1 MAHRS
6 TNICLSV
13 RPYVIYVHSMA
24 LTDGDMGLWDDSLAR
39 TWVDSRLSW
48 KLELGITRMQSRL
61 IPPPLH
67 PVTAPTIA
75 AGGFASPEPTVTLL
89 AEESTAHP
97 VAVTIAAAWS
107 CYGGRPAKAENVRRL
122 LEDPPKASATPAEI
136 ADRARRRD
144 RALALY
150 ASLFAAGHHT
160 TFQHANFV
168 FVLDNV
174 SRLAIW
180 SFFHS
185 HPYYNSEQVSQ
196 RYREVTGD
204 TMVTPTLPEREAA
217 IYRGAIERSLEGYR
231 RLVEILTPDM
241 VAGYTK
247 VFPGR
252 VKAAARDDAAR
263 VALEGAVRKKA
274 QEVARYVLPLAT
286 PAHLYHTVNGL
297 TLLRYYALASQPDA
311 PAEVRLIVTK
321 MVEAVLTVDP
331 LFLGAPEYPLQIHPL
346 LTEETEESRALAHWR
361 ASVDQDPEAVE
372 RFCQQFDGALAEA
385 GVESRLVGAH
395 PDTERIFA
403 DAIRTVIGATR
414 DEVSDE
420 DAIAQVLDAVHNT
433 YLGHPLYLGM
443 HSKLMQT
450 MAHVPFTFAKRISGA
465 EAAQSQRH
473 RSTVASAP
481 LLTAHLRREPDV
493 ITPLQ
498 IARNPEALAEY
509 DATVRALWDAK
520 NALLDAG
527 VAPEV
532 VLYLLPN
539 SHRIREYETGT
550 LQSYY
555 WKWVKRLCFD
565 AQREIFDTARDE
577 VRQVRELFPVIGR
590 YVDGPPCVQRSRAG
604 STPICPEGERFCGIP
619 VWRNYAFE
627 TLAEKRVM

>member
-1 MAHRS
+1 MTMPRNQHD
-6 TNICLSV
+6 LV
-13 RPYVIYVHSMA
+13 
-24 LTDGDMGLWDDSLAR
+24 
-39 TWVDSRLSW
+39 
-48 KLELGITRMQSRL
+48 
-61 IPPPLH
+61 PPPLR
-67 PVTAPTIA
+67 PVTDPPA
-75 AGGFASPEPTVTLL
+75 ASGPFASPEPSVTLL
-89 AEESTAHP
+89 TEESTAHP

-122 LEDPPKASATPAEI
+122 LNDPAKPTATPSEV
-136 ADRARRRD
+136 ADRERRRD

-160 TFQHANFV
+160 TFQHATFV

-204 TMVTPTLPEREAA
+204 TMVTPALPDEEAA

-231 RLVEILTPDM
+231 RLVDLLTPDM
-241 VAGYTK
+241 MAGYTK

-252 VKAAARDDAAR
+252 VKAADRD
-263 VALEGAVRKKA
+263 EGARAALDSAVQKKA

-297 TLLRYYALASQPDA
+297 TLLRYYVLANQPDA
-311 PAEVRLIVTK
+311 PSEVRVIVTK
-321 MVEAVLTVDP
+321 MVEAVLALDP
-331 LFLGAPEYPLQIHPL
+331 LFLGAPEHPL
-346 LTEETEESRALAHWR
+346 NLAPLLAEETEESRAIAHWR
-361 ASVDQDPEAVE
+361 GSVDADPEAVE
-372 RFCQQFDGALAEA
+372 RFCQQFDAELEEA

-403 DAIRTVIGATR
+403 DAIRTVAGATR

-450 MAHVPFTFAKRISGA
+450 MAHVPFTWQKRISGA

-481 LLTAHLRREPDV
+481 VLTAHLRREPDV
-493 ITPLQ
+493 ITPHQ
-498 IARNPEALAEY
+498 IAQNPAALAEY
-509 DATVRALWDAK
+509 TATVQALWDAK
-520 NALLDAG
+520 NALLDRG

-539 SHRIREYETGT
+539 SHRIREYETGS

-577 VRQVRELFPVIGR
+577 VKQVRERFPLLGR

-619 VWRNYAFE
+619 VWRNYSFE
-627 TLAEKRVM
+627 TLADRRVM

>member
-1 MAHRS
+1 MS
-6 TNICLSV
+6 
-13 RPYVIYVHSMA
+13 
-24 LTDGDMGLWDDSLAR
+24 
-39 TWVDSRLSW
+39 
-48 KLELGITRMQSRL
+48 
-61 IPPPLH
+61 IPSSDRRETLVPPSIH
-67 PVTAPTIA
+67 PVDAPA
-75 AGGFASPEPTVTLL
+75 PASSGFASPEPTVTLL
-89 AEESTAHP
+89 TEESTAHP

-107 CYGGRPAKAENVRRL
+107 CYGGRAAKAENVRKL
-122 LEDPPKASATPAEI
+122 LNDPPKPDATPSAI
-136 ADRARRRD
+136 ANRENRRD

-160 TFQHANFV
+160 TFQHSTFV

-204 TMVTPTLPEREAA
+204 TMVTPELPDEEAA

-231 RLVEILTPDM
+231 RLVEILTPAM
-241 VAGYTK
+241 AANYGK

-252 VKAAARDDAAR
+252 AKAAQRDDSAR
-263 VALEGAVRKKA
+263 VALEGAVQKKA
-274 QEVARYVLPLAT
+274 QEIARYVLPLAT

-297 TLLRYYALASQPDA
+297 TLLRYHALANQPDA
-311 PAEVRLIVTK
+311 PAEVRLIVRK
-321 MVEAVLTVDP
+321 MVDAVLEVDP
-331 LFLGAPEYPLQIHPL
+331 LFLGAPEYPLDIRPL
-346 LTEETEESRALAHWR
+346 LAEETEEARAIAHWR
-361 ASVDQDPEAVE
+361 ASADQDLDRVE
-372 RFCQQFDGALAEA
+372 RFCREFDGDLEAA

-403 DAIRTVIGATR
+403 DAIRTVVGATR

-450 MAHVPFTFAKRISGA
+450 MAQVPFTFAKRISGA

-481 LLTAHLRREPDV
+481 LLTAHLRRDPDV
-493 ITPLQ
+493 ITPHQLLEH
-498 IARNPEALAEY
+498 PEALAEY
-509 DATVRALWDAK
+509 NATVQALWDAK
-520 NALLDAG
+520 NALLDRG

-577 VRQVRELFPVIGR
+577 VKQVRELFPVIGR

-604 STPICPEGERFCGIP
+604 ATPICPEGERFCGIP
-619 VWRNYAFE
+619 VWRNYSFE
-627 TLAEKRVM
+627 TLADKRVM

>member
-1 MAHRS
+1 
-6 TNICLSV
+6 
-13 RPYVIYVHSMA
+13 
-24 LTDGDMGLWDDSLAR
+24 
-39 TWVDSRLSW
+39 
-48 KLELGITRMQSRL
+48 MQSHL
-61 IPPPLH
+61 FPPVLH
-67 PVTAPTIA
+67 TVDQGRPTN
-75 AGGFASPEPTVTLL
+75 GGFTSPEPSVTLL
-89 AEESTAHP
+89 TEESTAHP

-107 CYGGRPAKAENVRRL
+107 CYGGRPSRAETVRRL
-122 LEDPPKASATPAEI
+122 LEDPSRPTATAAEV
-136 ADRARRRD
+136 ADRGRRRE

-160 TFQHANFV
+160 TFQHATFV

-204 TMVTPTLPEREAA
+204 AMVQPALPEAEAA
-217 IYRGAIERSLEGYR
+217 IYRAAIERSLAGYR

-252 VKAAARDDAAR
+252 VKAAGRDDGAR
-263 VALEGAVRKKA
+263 VAFEGAIQKKA

-311 PAEVRLIVTK
+311 PAEVRLIVAK
-321 MVEAVLTVDP
+321 MVEAVLAVDP
-331 LFLGAPEYPLQIHPL
+331 LFLGAPEYPLNIAPL
-346 LTEETEESRALAHWR
+346 LTEETEESRAIAHWR
-361 ASVDQDPEAVE
+361 ASADQDPERVE
-372 RFCQQFDGALAEA
+372 RFCRQFDAELAAA

-395 PDTERIFA
+395 DDTERVFA
-403 DAIRTVIGATR
+403 DAIRTVVGATR

-450 MAHVPFTFAKRISGA
+450 MAHVPFTFQKRISGA

-473 RSTVASAP
+473 RSTIASAP
-481 LLTAHLRREPDV
+481 LLTAHLRRDPDV

-520 NALLDAG
+520 NELLDRG

-565 AQREIFDTARDE
+565 AQREIFDTACDE
-577 VRQVRELFPVIGR
+577 VRQVRERFPIIGR

-604 STPICPEGERFCGIP
+604 ATPICPEGERFCGIP
-619 VWRNYAFE
+619 VWRNYTFD
-627 TLAEKRVM
+627 TLADKRVM

>member
-1 MAHRS
+1 
-6 TNICLSV
+6 
-13 RPYVIYVHSMA
+13 
-24 LTDGDMGLWDDSLAR
+24 
-39 TWVDSRLSW
+39 
-48 KLELGITRMQSRL
+48 MQSHL
-61 IPPPLH
+61 FPPVLH
-67 PVTAPTIA
+67 TVDQ
-75 AGGFASPEPTVTLL
+75 GGPATSGFTSPEPSVTLL
-89 AEESTAHP
+89 TEESTAHP

-107 CYGGRPAKAENVRRL
+107 CYGGRASRAETVRRL
-122 LEDPPKASATPAEI
+122 LEDPSRPTATAAEV
-136 ADRARRRD
+136 ADRARRRE

-160 TFQHANFV
+160 TFQHATFV

-204 TMVTPTLPEREAA
+204 AMVQPALPEAEAA
-217 IYRGAIERSLEGYR
+217 IYRAALDRSLAGYR

-252 VKAAARDDAAR
+252 VKAAGRDDGAR
-263 VALEGAVRKKA
+263 VALEGAIQKKA

-311 PAEVRLIVTK
+311 PAEVRLIVAK
-321 MVEAVLTVDP
+321 MVEAVLAVDP
-331 LFLGAPEYPLQIHPL
+331 LFLGAPEYPLNIAPL
-346 LTEETEESRALAHWR
+346 LTEETEESRAIAHWR
-361 ASVDQDPEAVE
+361 ASADQDPERVE
-372 RFCQQFDGALAEA
+372 RFCQQFDAELDAA

-395 PDTERIFA
+395 DDTERVFA
-403 DAIRTVIGATR
+403 DAIRTVVGATR

-450 MAHVPFTFAKRISGA
+450 MAHVPFTFQKRISGA

-481 LLTAHLRREPDV
+481 LLTAHLRRDPDV

-520 NALLDAG
+520 NELLDRG

-577 VRQVRELFPVIGR
+577 VRQVRERFPIIGR

-604 STPICPEGERFCGIP
+604 VTPICPEGERFCGIP
-619 VWRNYAFE
+619 VWRNYTFE
-627 TLAEKRVM
+627 TLADKRVM

>member
-1 MAHRS
+1 MTMPDTQHD
-6 TNICLSV
+6 LV
-13 RPYVIYVHSMA
+13 
-24 LTDGDMGLWDDSLAR
+24 
-39 TWVDSRLSW
+39 
-48 KLELGITRMQSRL
+48 
-61 IPPPLH
+61 PPPLR
-67 PVTAPTIA
+67 PVTEPSIPS
-75 AGGFASPEPTVTLL
+75 GLFASPEPSVTLI
-89 AEESTAHP
+89 AEESAAHP

-122 LEDPPKASATPAEI
+122 LNDSAKPTATASEI
-136 ADRARRRD
+136 ADRERRRD

-160 TFQHANFV
+160 TFQHATFV

-204 TMVTPTLPEREAA
+204 TMVTPALPTEALA
-217 IYRGAIERSLEGYR
+217 IYRGAIARSLEGYR
-231 RLVEILTPDM
+231 RLVELLTPDM

-252 VKAAARDDAAR
+252 VKAADRDEGARA
-263 VALEGAVRKKA
+263 ALESAVQKKA

-286 PAHLYHTVNGL
+286 SAHLYHTVNGL
-297 TLLRYYALASQPDA
+297 TLLRYYALANQPDA

-321 MVEAVLTVDP
+321 MVEAVLAIDP
-331 LFLGAPEYPLQIHPL
+331 LFLGGPEHPL
-346 LTEETEESRALAHWR
+346 NLAPLLAEETEEARAMAHWR
-361 ASVDQDPEAVE
+361 ASVDADPEATE
-372 RFCQQFDGALAEA
+372 RFCQQFDAELEAA

-403 DAIRTVIGATR
+403 DAIRTVVGATR
-414 DEVSDE
+414 EEVSDE

-443 HSKLMQT
+443 NSKLMQT
-450 MAHVPFTFAKRISGA
+450 MAHVPFTWQKRISGA

-481 LLTAHLRREPDV
+481 VLTAHLRREPDV
-493 ITPLQ
+493 ITPHQ
-498 IARNPEALAEY
+498 IARNPTALAEY
-509 DATVRALWDAK
+509 EATVRALWDAK
-520 NALLDAG
+520 NALLDRG

-539 SHRIREYETGT
+539 SHRIREYETGS

-577 VRQVRELFPVIGR
+577 VKQVRERFPIIGR

-604 STPICPEGERFCGIP
+604 ATPICPEGERFCGIP
-619 VWRNYAFE
+619 VWRNYRFE
-627 TLAEKRVM
+627 TLADRRVM

>member
-1 MAHRS
+1 MQPQ
-6 TNICLSV
+6 LMPPSV
-13 RPYVIYVHSMA
+13 HPI
-24 LTDGDMGLWDDSLAR
+24 DPSLPA
-39 TWVDSRLSW
+39 SS
-48 KLELGITRMQSRL
+48 
-61 IPPPLH
+61 
-67 PVTAPTIA
+67 
-75 AGGFASPEPTVTLL
+75 GFASPEPAVTLL
-89 AEESTAHP
+89 TEESTAHP

-122 LEDPPKASATPAEI
+122 LNDGPKPEATPSAI
-136 ADRARRRD
+136 ADRERRRD

-150 ASLFAAGHHT
+150 GSLFAAGHHT
-160 TFQHANFV
+160 TFQHSTFV

-204 TMVTPTLPEREAA
+204 TMVTPELPAEEAA

-231 RLVEILTPDM
+231 RLVEILSPAMT
-241 VAGYTK
+241 ANYTK

-252 VKAAARDDAAR
+252 ARAAQRDDGAR
-263 VALEGAVRKKA
+263 VALEGAVQKKA
-274 QEVARYVLPLAT
+274 QEIARYVLPLAT

-297 TLLRYYALASQPDA
+297 TLLRYHALANQPDA
-311 PAEVRLIVTK
+311 PAEVRLIVRK
-321 MVEAVLTVDP
+321 MVEAVLAVDP
-331 LFLGAPEYPLQIHPL
+331 LFLGAPDYPLDIHPL
-346 LTEETEESRALAHWR
+346 LAEETEEARAIAHWR
-361 ASVDQDPEAVE
+361 ASADQDPERVE
-372 RFCQQFDGALAEA
+372 RFCREFDGELESA

-403 DAIRTVIGATR
+403 DAIRTVVGATR

-420 DAIAQVLDAVHNT
+420 DAIAQVLDAVHNS

-450 MAHVPFTFAKRISGA
+450 MAQVPFTFAKRISGA

-473 RSTVASAP
+473 RSTVAAPP
-481 LLTAHLRREPDV
+481 LLTAHLRRDADV
-493 ITPLQ
+493 ITPHQLLEH
-498 IARNPEALAEY
+498 PEALAEY
-509 DATVRALWDAK
+509 NATVQALWDAK
-520 NALLDAG
+520 NALLDRG
-527 VAPEV
+527 VAPEI

-577 VRQVRELFPVIGR
+577 VKQVRALFPVIGR

-604 STPICPEGERFCGIP
+604 ATPICPEGERFCGIP

-627 TLAEKRVM
+627 TLADKRVM